1 MSDPLAR
8 ARRFRSRA
16 QDFRQLA
23 ETCGS
28 ARHAKHCYLIAKHF
42 LALAYL
48 DEEEVLAPS
57 KDNAA
62 SIAAQ
67 NRAGPLVN
75 PST

>member
-16 QDFRQLA
+16 QEFRQLA

-28 ARHAKHCYLIAKHF
+28 ARHAKHYYLIAKHF

-48 DEEEVLAPS
+48 DEEEVLASSRGSAPR
-57 KDNAA
+57 
-62 SIAAQ
+62 IA
-67 NRAGPLVN
+67 PKSTDSLVN
-75 PST
+75 PPT